1 MIPLVLIDNLIR
13 KDILRHDLHRA
24 AGRNLR
30 MENGLILPVLAFQF
44 QADEILQRRLADEGR
59 TLEETARIAAVVHSD
74 GNHVLLIPLDEFRF
88 HNITTGRFPLGGVAS
103 RIFRGRPGLPD
114 PRPVE
119 PGLVAVVDGAQVQ
132 EDLVRGALFQGRR
145 NDDMDAVP
153 GIPVRVLDTLLT
165 PVLFQRQDRPV
176 AVVESGLA
184 PDRIV
189 PFLETAFVNG
199 NLRGCQ
205 DGPSQPQRD
214 HQQKLLHNQVFIS
227 FHFTCLTPLGSLI
240 SDETLPSAFF

>member
-1 MIPLVLIDNLIR
+1 
-13 KDILRHDLHRA
+13 
-24 AGRNLR
+24 

-59 TLEETARIAAVVHSD
+59 TLEETARIAAVVHPD

-88 HNITTGRFPLGGVAS
+88 HDITTGRFPLGGIAS

-145 NDDMDAVP
+145 N
-153 GIPVRVLDTLLT
+153 

-176 AVVESGLA
+176 VVVESGLA

-199 NLRGCQ
+199 NLRGCK

-214 HQQKLLHNQVFIS
+214 HQ
-227 FHFTCLTPLGSLI
+227 
-240 SDETLPSAFF
+240 